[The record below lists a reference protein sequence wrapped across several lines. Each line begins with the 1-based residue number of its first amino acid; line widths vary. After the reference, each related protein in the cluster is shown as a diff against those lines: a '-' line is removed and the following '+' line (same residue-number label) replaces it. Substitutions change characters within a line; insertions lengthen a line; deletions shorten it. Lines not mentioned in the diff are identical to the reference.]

1 MALGTI
7 GTMALIGGASSLG
20 SGLLNW
26 GTSALA
32 NRNARKFTGE
42 QNALDREFN
51 AQQSELTRAFNAKE
65 AALARDFN
73 RAEAEK
79 QRAYEERLSN
89 TAYQRM
95 TDDLKK
101 AGLNPILAYGG
112 VPAVT
117 PSGATAQAVA
127 GSQSGSASSSSSSSP
142 LTAARFF
149 SDSNNLVASLISQ
162 YMGLTAQQA
171 ADLRSSRTGF
181 GR

>member
-1 MALGTI
+1 MALGTL

-26 GTSALA
+26 GASSLM
-32 NRNARKFTGE
+32 NYNSRKFTRE
-42 QNALDREFN
+42 QNALDRQFN
-51 AQQSELTRAFNAKE
+51 AEQSELTRAFNAKE

-89 TAYQRM
+89 TAYQR
-95 TDDLKK
+95 TVDDLKK

-112 VPAVT
+112 APAVT
-117 PSGATAQAVA
+117 PSGATAQAVSA
-127 GSQSGSASSSSSSSP
+127 SQSSSGSSSGSSAPITS
-142 LTAARFF
+142 ARFF
-149 SDSNNLVASLISQ
+149 SDSNNLAASLISQ

-171 ADLRSSRTGF
+171 AQLRSARTGF